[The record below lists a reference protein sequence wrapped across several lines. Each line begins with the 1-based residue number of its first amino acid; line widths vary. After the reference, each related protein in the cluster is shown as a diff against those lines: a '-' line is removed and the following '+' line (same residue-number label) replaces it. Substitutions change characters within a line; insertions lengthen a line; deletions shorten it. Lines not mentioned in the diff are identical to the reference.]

1 MTYFQKRWTKK
12 LQFKNERIKRKIT
25 KQRGIKDIFNPKRRR
40 KKMYMRER
48 KKITRKTA
56 SRAAKAVI
64 SAQETIFPHFLWIRP
79 LRSSMVFNA
88 SGLMPPLACS
98 PFSSFPPFASSSNDP
113 SHPYTHIKINIVP
126 FSSCMKKI

>member
-1 MTYFQKRWTKK
+1 
-12 LQFKNERIKRKIT
+12 
-25 KQRGIKDIFNPKRRR
+25 
-40 KKMYMRER
+40 MRER

-126 FSSCMKKI
+126 FSSCMKKFKLRSCAQQNQYISYRFHPIYKACYFLLVIPSKLANL